1 MDMSGA
7 AIFKIAIILL
17 LVTILISLASG
28 LIFLVRDK
36 GKSDRTVKSLTLR
49 IVLSIAL
56 FILLFIGFA
65 TGLIKPHGI
74 NPSRGAALAR
84 ISCLLARP
92 VRKRPIPQG
101 DSAIKTSKQK

>member
-1 MDMSGA
+1 MSAA
-7 AIFKIAIILL
+7 AIFKIAIVLL
-17 LVTILISLASG
+17 LAIILISLASG

-74 NPSRGAALAR
+74 NPSAPSGA
-84 ISCLLARP
+84 P
-92 VRKRPIPQG
+92 G
-101 DSAIKTSKQK
+101 